1 VFHQEAF
8 LNISAKKIIVPSFL
22 YFFTKRGEL
31 SSISLELTGV
41 QDFSLGM
48 LYEQAVGKQ
57 IGTPICSSLI
67 F

>member
-31 SSISLELTGV
+31 SSISLELTWV

-48 LYEQAVGKQ
+48 LYEQESIKT
-57 IGTPICSSLI
+57 GTPIYFSLI

>member
-1 VFHQEAF
+1 LFHRKTLANTSAEKNYCTFFFVF
-8 LNISAKKIIVPSFL
+8 I
-22 YFFTKRGEL
+22 YKRGEL

-48 LYEQAVGKQ
+48 LYEQAVRKQ
-57 IGTPICSSLI
+57 IGTPIYSSLN